1 MASNVGLWFDVGGIA
16 AELEGLLDVEVGVVT
31 TGPQLGGFTSR
42 RRAAILAEA
51 API

>member
-16 AELEGLLDVEVGVVT
+16 AELEGLLDVAVGVVT
-31 TGPQLGGFTSR
+31 TGPQTAGFASR
-42 RRAAILAEA
+42 RLAPILAEA